1 MSREPFGE
9 LPINKMKI
17 QSGLPFVFFISA
29 LLILPVLT
37 KAQEG
42 NHCSVKKSPY
52 RLSMDSGKKVYT
64 LYCMSCHQS
73 DGIGVPNVNPPL
85 NSKQVTGDK
94 NTLINIVIKGSATHQ
109 EINGIVYS
117 NVMPPNSGLNDQEIA
132 DVLTYIRNSF
142 GNKTSA
148 VKVSEVRSANSN
160 LKKF

>member
-1 MSREPFGE
+1 
-9 LPINKMKI
+9 MKI
-17 QSGLPFVFFISA
+17 KPGLPFVFFISA
-29 LLILPVLT
+29 LLILPVLI

-64 LYCMSCHQS
+64 LYCVSCHQP

-85 NSKQVTGDK
+85 NSKQVTGEK
-94 NTLINIVIKGSATHQ
+94 NALINIVIKGSASHQ

-117 NVMPPNSGLNDQEIA
+117 DVMPPNPGLKDQEIA

-142 GNKTSA
+142 GNKTTA
-148 VKVSEVRSANSN
+148 VKVSEVRSAKSN
-160 LKKF
+160 LKKL